1 MTEFN
6 GSSRSSV
13 RAAFVAFGWLNL
25 ILGIIGT
32 MVPVMPSMVFL
43 LLALWSFSKGS
54 ERFHTWLYQHKFF
67 GPSLRLWSEHRVI
80 PMRAKIASVAGFL
93 FSVAVLVALTPQGST
108 LLYVYSAINAVAIIF
123 IVSRRSTAPE
133 NSAPENTVPGEITP
147 QGAQAV

>member
-25 ILGIIGT
+25 ILGIVGT

-43 LLALWSFSKGS
+43 LLSLWSFSKGS

-67 GPSLRLWSEHRVI
+67 GPSLRQWSEHRVI
-80 PMRAKIASVAGFL
+80 PIRAKIGSIAGIL
-93 FSVAVLVALTPQGST
+93 FSVAVLVALTPEGST
-108 LLYVYSAINAVAIIF
+108 VLYVYSAINTVAILF
-123 IVSRRSTAPE
+123 IATRRSHVPE
-133 NSAPENTVPGEITP
+133 VAGLEDSALES
-147 QGAQAV
+147 AQAA